1 MGQAVSADRA
11 NTHTVSIPG
20 QGTLTGYALSSSRTG
35 NVSSFRFGR
44 VPYALP
50 LGPKDRFK
58 RPQAIPADF
67 DYTGEYFDVGLK
79 GPQPAVPNPAFNYV
93 KSPSDEEIQ
102 YMNIWVPSSQ
112 ENKPADGWP
121 VFIYIHGGWLQYG
134 SPSLTIF
141 NTNELLDQAEF
152 EEKFILVTP
161 GYRLNMFGFLSSKE
175 LLEEDPKASNFGF
188 WDQRLA
194 MEWVH
199 KNIGH
204 FGGNPDQITLG
215 GISAGA
221 YSAFFQLAYE
231 LYHPEATQIIK
242 QLVLHS
248 NTPYSQPKT
257 IDECQAQFDEIID
270 KLGIDKTGTGAEKLE
285 ALRKIDAGYIED
297 FIPTL
302 ELHTFRAVTDNN
314 FVAEGIISDLVSGEF
329 AKKLLKK
336 DIRIISGEVDN
347 EPIKYSLLYT
357 PHSLKEL
364 ELQIHNYYPEKVVQ
378 PLLDLYMPEPLDE
391 SDPDFQENL
400 RILYG
405 KIISDG
411 QVYASSRGFLHQLVT
426 HGYPLEK
433 IFRYRSGYRAQWL
446 DKHVDKKHKV
456 PHGVDFTIWFYA
468 LREGYTEDERS
479 LINAWMQPYMK
490 FLLFK
495 ETDWENSDVKK
506 FRHFQPDGSIA
517 YVEDPIWD
525 WSIKVADTVFKAQL

>member
-1 MGQAVSADRA
+1 MGQAVSAQKDF
-11 NTHTVSIPG
+11 THKVSIPG
-20 QGTLTGYALSSSRTG
+20 QGTLTGFGLKSSTSE
-35 NVSSFRFGR
+35 NISSFRFGK

-50 LGPKDRFK
+50 LGAKDRFK
-58 RPQAIPADF
+58 LPKAIPKSF

-102 YMNIWVPSSQ
+102 YLNIWVPNAEQ
-112 ENKPADGWP
+112 PKDGWP
-121 VFIYIHGGWLQYG
+121 VYIYIHGGWLQYG
-134 SPSLTIF
+134 SPSLPIF
-141 NTNELLDQAEF
+141 NTNELLDEF
-152 EEKFILVTP
+152 NEKVILVVP

-175 LLEEDPKASNFGF
+175 LLEEDESASNFGF

-194 MEWVH
+194 MEWVYE
-199 KNIGH
+199 NIEH
-204 FGGNPDQITLG
+204 FGGNKDKITLG

-231 LYHPEATQIIK
+231 LYHPEAAQIIK

-257 IDECQAQFDEIID
+257 IGECQAQFDEIID
-270 KLGIDKTGTGAEKLE
+270 KLEIDKSLSGAEKL
-285 ALRKIDAGYIED
+285 AQLRKLDSGFIED

-302 ELHTFRAVTDNN
+302 NLHTFRAVTDNK
-314 FVAEGIISDLVSGEF
+314 FVSEGIIKDLTSGVF
-329 AKKLLKK
+329 SQKLLAKN
-336 DIRIISGEVDN
+336 IRIISGEVDN
-347 EPIKYSLLYT
+347 EPVKYSLLYT

-405 KIISDG
+405 HIISDG
-411 QVYASSRGFLHQLVT
+411 QVYASSRGFLNELVKN
-426 HGYPLEK
+426 GYPLEK
-433 IFRYRSGYRAQWL
+433 IFRYRVGYRAKWL
-446 DKHVDKKHKV
+446 DAHVDPKHKV
-456 PHGVDFTIWFYA
+456 PHGVDFTVWFYA
-468 LREGYTEDERS
+468 LREGYTESERKVVK
-479 LINAWMQPYMK
+479 NWVQPYMK
-490 FLLFK
+490 FLLFEK
-495 ETDWENSDVKK
+495 PEWENSEISK
-506 FRHFQPDGSIA
+506 FRYFQPDGGVS

-525 WSIKVADTVFKAQL
+525 WSIKVADTVFSAQQ